1 MCKLIYYIYTFN
13 LISMN
18 KYLTTL
24 LFLIF
29 SQFINAQYITVDDQR
44 TVQDLIENVLLNNT
58 GCASVSNFTISG
70 GNFANGDNSYGYFD
84 ATGTTFP
91 FQEGL
96 ILSNGRVNDVPGP
109 NAGTI
114 SGSVTGW
121 SGLDASAA
129 AVLGEP
135 NTNNATTLEFDFTP
149 LVGHMSFEYIFASEE
164 YLPQYLCDFSDVF
177 GFLLKKASE
186 PDSSYINIALI
197 PGTTTPVKVTTV
209 HPAGDTCGPLNET
222 YFDTINAFGAPI
234 DFQGQTVALIAESD
248 VEPNV
253 TYHIKLTIADDGDA
267 IFDSAVFLRAGS
279 FNIGTDL
286 GDDRLLAT
294 NNAACGDE
302 DIVLDAGVAASYQ
315 WFKNGVPLAGETNQT
330 LEVTSVLGDGNYS
343 VTLDLGGGC
352 LSQGDIDIEFTPTPT
367 VNDVV
372 ATSCRLVAS
381 NTAIFDLTDAALV
394 NSITGGNPDYIMD
407 SYFKTMLDYNSD
419 PQVPLAT
426 PEAFE
431 TAIHQPIYVKVV
443 DGNSGCFSLATIDL
457 DILEF
462 PEMLDDE
469 EKYYCTD
476 TFPQVI
482 TLESGNEDINN
493 LLAYAYNWST
503 GETSETI
510 TVNTTG
516 DFTVTVTNADGCSKS
531 RTIHVLES
539 TSAVVQNVM
548 VTDTRYPDRVSI
560 QILVQ
565 GQGDYL
571 YGLDIN
577 PLDVED
583 DTLFQEENAFDNILY
598 GEHTITIKDKNGCS
612 LMQKSIILLEYQK
625 FITPNGDGSYDTWN
639 IDNINT
645 NEKFHAISNVHI
657 FDRYGRMV
665 AEIKPNGIGW
675 DGKYKGKLVTPDN
688 YWFVVTLRNYKGE
701 LIEKRGHFIV
711 R

>member
-1 MCKLIYYIYTFN
+1 M
-13 LISMN
+13 
-18 KYLTTL
+18 
-24 LFLIF
+24 
-29 SQFINAQYITVDDQR
+29 
-44 TVQDLIENVLLNNT
+44 LNNT

-315 WFKNGVPLAGETNQT
+315 WFINGVPLAGETNQT